1 MAQSMPGMGMTGQN
15 DRIAPKRQGRS
26 MKQLAYS
33 ALAAFILLL
42 TAPAVAVAQDG
53 VLAPAERPIWDIP
66 SPTPPTAQDDTWT
79 DTAPPPTR
87 AAPTPAPAPVQMTL
101 PGPAPAFDPSAIDLS
116 EVPEIVLRDM
126 DQVVKNCRMNYFY
139 SRFHDCECIGVKFLD
154 ARLAGDPSRS
164 RDAIFNSVAN
174 QCPNELEIAGFI
186 YTSCVDFMRNRRP
199 DTFESFCTCTANAV
213 ATRYTRAPRAN
224 MRYIENIR
232 KQAYLDCG
240 LGNR

>member
-1 MAQSMPGMGMTGQN
+1 
-15 DRIAPKRQGRS
+15 

-33 ALAAFILLL
+33 ALTAFILLL
-42 TAPAVAVAQDG
+42 AASPMTGMAQDG

-66 SPTPPTAQDDTWT
+66 TPVQD
-79 DTAPPPTR
+79 APPSSI
-87 AAPTPAPAPVQMTL
+87 PAEPEPEPEPVQTSL
-101 PGPAPAFDPSAIDLS
+101 PGPAPAFDPSALDLS

-126 DQVVKNCRMNYFY
+126 DQVVRNCRANYIY

-154 ARLAGDPSRS
+154 ARLAGDPGRS
-164 RDAIFNSVAN
+164 RDAIFQSVSN
-174 QCPNELEIAGFI
+174 ECPDELEIAGFI
-186 YTSCVDFMRNRRP
+186 YTSCSDFMRTRRP
-199 DTFESFCTCTANAV
+199 DDFESFCTCAANAV